1 MRVRV
6 KTKKSLAGKIGVCNT
21 LALDLNDNPTDFGP
35 MTLATLKKA
44 VLQLPESQRV
54 KLANALVESL
64 PLHREAVTFEELQR
78 RADEVISG
86 KVKAV
91 TSDEFDAR
99 IDQLMQGFSKKRNA
113 QRRLA
118 QRG

>member
-1 MRVRV
+1 
-6 KTKKSLAGKIGVCNT
+6 
-21 LALDLNDNPTDFGP
+21 

-44 VLQLPESQRV
+44 ALQLPENQRM
-54 KLANALVESL
+54 KLANALVESI
-64 PLHREAVTFEELQR
+64 PPHREAVTFEELER
-78 RADEVISG
+78 RAEEVISG

-91 TSDEFDAR
+91 SSEEFDAG
-99 IDQLMQGFSKKRNA
+99 INQLMQGFAQKRKA